1 MRAKNDST
9 TNRRATKS
17 KAHDEDDVLSD
28 SICDSNLAAS
38 SHDDL
43 DLEFDHDYEIF
54 GGDDVDD
61 VPLFSYD
68 QDAPKI
74 EVCVIL
80 SDTKECK

>member
-28 SICDSNLAAS
+28 SNLAAS

-43 DLEFDHDYEIF
+43 DLEFDHDCEIF

-61 VPLFSYD
+61 VPVFSYD